1 MEKELLKKAFDAG
14 RSYQDSINP
23 FSGKSINSTLSFTK
37 WYNNI
42 INLNTPF
49 GWTGPQGASHL
60 YGAPTQSLLHKWI
73 REIHN
78 TDIVIK
84 PNLLGYSFVIMER
97 YSFKVINSNKLFQ
110 TYEEALEEGMLE
122 YLTNLKT

>member
-1 MEKELLKKAFDAG
+1 MEE
-14 RSYQDSINP
+14 
-23 FSGKSINSTLSFTK
+23 TLITFETAK
-37 WYNNI
+37 LVNEKGYPIYNNRAKSNFYNRRTKNVI
-42 INLNTPF
+42 YF